1 MGDFETLLVQKIKR
15 MTIVNF
21 VNRGASFAD

>member
-21 VNRGASFAD
+21 VERGASFAD